1 MILTTNDTALLSRK
15 AVKKALPFQKQQ
27 CFFSL
32 EFEVWSVE
40 FRSGRKI
47 VLKKPFVPVVFSIY
61 IYLAIFFLP
70 DCRGAPACATSV
82 QWLFR
87 GALNTIPNVII
98 VCQLCCFRNI
108 QELLFRF
115 ERSFALAL

>member
-1 MILTTNDTALLSRK
+1 MILTMNDTALLSNK

-32 EFEVWSVE
+32 ECGVWS
-40 FRSGRKI
+40 FGREDRIYFKN
-47 VLKKPFVPVVFSIY
+47 KFVPGCIY

-70 DCRGAPACATSV
+70 DCRGAPACAT
-82 QWLFR
+82 LFKNI
-87 GALNTIPNVII
+87 NTILNVII
-98 VCQLCCFRNI
+98 SRQLCCFRNI

-115 ERSFALAL
+115 ERSYALAL